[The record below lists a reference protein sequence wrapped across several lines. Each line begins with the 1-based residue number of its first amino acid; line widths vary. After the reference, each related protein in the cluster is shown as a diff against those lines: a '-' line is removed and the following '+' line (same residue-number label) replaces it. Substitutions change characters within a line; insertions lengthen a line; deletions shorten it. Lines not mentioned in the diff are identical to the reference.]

1 MLSAVPAWVPVGLVL
16 AARVAP
22 SVTGRLLAVCRP
34 SELGLS
40 GWSRGRLNSGSVG
53 GSLVTG
59 HHRRALQAKCPR
71 AAGTGL
77 AHHIAGL
84 VSA

>member
-1 MLSAVPAWVPVGLVL
+1 MLV
-16 AARVAP
+16 R
-22 SVTGRLLAVCRP
+22 
-34 SELGLS
+34 
-40 GWSRGRLNSGSVG
+40 SRGRLSSGSVG

-59 HHRRALQAKCPR
+59 HHRGALQAKRPR

-84 VSA
+84 